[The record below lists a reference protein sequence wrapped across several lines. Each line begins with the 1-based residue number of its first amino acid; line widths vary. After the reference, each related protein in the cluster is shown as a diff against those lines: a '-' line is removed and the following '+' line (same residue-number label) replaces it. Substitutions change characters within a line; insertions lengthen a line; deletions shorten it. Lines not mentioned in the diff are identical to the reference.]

1 MQRSVAAVRLT
12 CMRNKLRITA
22 GVAGTAAAAV
32 LAAGCGAAP
41 AARPQP
47 PPASHGVAASELAS
61 PRAYGAADTAFGLGL
76 LGAWCAVEPT
86 ANIVFSPESLA
97 SGLGMAYLG
106 ARGSTAQA
114 MAGVLHLPSTG
125 TALEAGLSARSAAL
139 RELDGPGVTVAGSD
153 RVWASPSLMPRAS
166 YTSAVAAS
174 YGARLTQAP
183 LLTDPAQATAQI
195 NASIAAATRGHIPH
209 LLGQG
214 SLKGIA
220 WVLTDALYLDAD
232 WAAPFQARQ
241 TQPGPFTTAAGP
253 QVSARFL
260 RGGDFRY
267 ANYGGW
273 TAVSL
278 PYRGGKLTMTALLP
292 DSGARGC
299 PALPAA
305 TLGTITTALGG
316 RDRPSAGTT
325 GTSGLT
331 EIALPKVSLS
341 SSASMQNLLTS
352 LGMGVA
358 FSRDADFTGL
368 SAQACCIGKVV
379 HAATLSVGEKGTVGS
394 AATAVGLAPT
404 AVSVP
409 LQRLT
414 FDRPYLLLVTATG
427 TGEPLFLARVANPA
441 AG

>member
-1 MQRSVAAVRLT
+1 MMQRSVAAARLT
-12 CMRNKLRITA
+12 GMGNKLRITA
-22 GVAGTAAAAV
+22 GAAGAAAAAL

-41 AARPQP
+41 AV
-47 PPASHGVAASELAS
+47 SHGVAAVGQHGVADSAVAS
-61 PRAYGAADTAFGLGL
+61 PRAYGAADTAFGLDL
-76 LGAWCAVEPT
+76 LGAWCRAEPS

-106 ARGSTAQA
+106 ARGSTARA
-114 MAGVLHLPSTG
+114 MAGVLHLPASG
-125 TALEAGLSARSAAL
+125 AALDAGLHARSAAL
-139 RELDGPGVTVAGSD
+139 RELDGPGITVAGSD

-166 YTSAVAAS
+166 YLNAVAAA
-174 YGARLTQAP
+174 YDARPAQAP
-183 LLTDPAQATAQI
+183 LLTDPARAAVQI
-195 NASIAAATRGHIPH
+195 NAAISSATRGHIPH
-209 LLGQG
+209 LLGQD
-214 SLKGIA
+214 SLNGIA

-232 WAAPFQARQ
+232 WATPFQARQ
-241 TQPGPFTTAAGP
+241 TQPGPFTTATGQ
-253 QVSARFL
+253 QVTARFL
-260 RGGDFRY
+260 RGGDFRFT
-267 ANYGGW
+267 NYSGW

-305 TLGTITTALGG
+305 TLGAITTAMSGHL
-316 RDRPSAGTT
+316 RPVAGS
-325 GTSGLT
+325 SGVT

-352 LGMGVA
+352 LGMGPA
-358 FSRDADFTGL
+358 FHPAADFTGL
-368 SAQACCIGKVV
+368 SPRACCIAKVL

-404 AVSVP
+404 AVTVP
-409 LQRLT
+409 LSRIT
-414 FDRPYLLLVTATG
+414 FNRPYLLLVSATG

-441 AG
+441 TG